1 MNRRTVI
8 LGLGLTITMWLT
20 FFDSKEGQ
28 DEISQPVVRGKSGV
42 AGKDSSGTSSNRS
55 SAAASATVTAR
66 GVTRSASAG
75 NNAAN
80 SASGNTNGS
89 AGNAGSSG
97 KNGSSGSPVAILAL
111 QDRADLLGQSAPI
124 PEPKSVPKS
133 AKGRP
138 PVPDQLKPEPLFDS
152 QTWNPPPPPPPKPTP
167 PPPPVAPPLPYL
179 VLGKKLEDQSW
190 EVYLARG
197 EQTFIA
203 REKGTLE
210 NQYRVDSIK
219 PPTMTLTYLP
229 LNQVQTLTIG
239 GTD

>member
-1 MNRRTVI
+1 MNRRAVI
-8 LGLGLTITMWLT
+8 LGLGLAITLWLT
-20 FFDSKEGQ
+20 FFGDKGTP
-28 DEISQPVVRGKSGV
+28 DDISQPVVRGKPGV
-42 AGKDSSGTSSNRS
+42 AGRESTGSSGTGRNTGPSG
-55 SAAASATVTAR
+55 SATVTAR
-66 GVTRSASAG
+66 GVTRPASAGGANSGNAKNGSASAIQ
-75 NNAAN
+75 
-80 SASGNTNGS
+80 
-89 AGNAGSSG
+89 
-97 KNGSSGSPVAILAL
+97 ILPL
-111 QDRADLLGQSAPI
+111 QDRADLLGQSAPA
-124 PEPKSVPKS
+124 PTPKP
-133 AKGRP
+133 AKGQT

-179 VLGKKLEDQSW
+179 VLGKKFEDQSW

-197 EQTFIA
+197 DQTFIA

>member
-1 MNRRTVI
+1 MNRRGII
-8 LGLGLTITMWLT
+8 LGLGLAITLWLT
-20 FFDSKEGQ
+20 FFGDKGEP
-28 DEISQPVVRGKSGV
+28 DEISQPVVRGKAGV
-42 AGKDSSGTSSNRS
+42 AGKENPAAGSSRS
-55 SAAASATVTAR
+55 SAASATVTAR
-66 GVTRSASAG
+66 GVTRPASAG

-80 SASGNTNGS
+80 SASSNTTGS
-89 AGNAGSSG
+89 AGNSA
-97 KNGSSGSPVAILAL
+97 KNGGTIAILAL
-111 QDRADLLGQSAPI
+111 QDRADLLGQSAPT
-124 PEPKSVPKS
+124 PAPKSPPKS
-133 AKGRP
+133 AKGSP

-152 QTWNPPPPPPPKPTP
+152 QTWNPPPPPPPKPAP